1 MCPSPTLRVRPCG
14 PPSHGSGSGWFATP
28 FLHDSLIH
36 YFTPVYPDANQP
48 CRLLPPSL
56 ARSGHPAA
64 LGMAPAAHPV
74 RQSEDPRVLLA
85 PLAILFV
92 CAQHSC
98 LGLVGGRAYAAP
110 GGKLTVIW
118 PAVDAIKQQIP

>member
-48 CRLLPPSL
+48 CRLLQCPSKL
-56 ARSGHPAA
+56 
-64 LGMAPAAHPV
+64 
-74 RQSEDPRVLLA
+74 
-85 PLAILFV
+85 ILFGEHKL
-92 CAQHSC
+92 QHVVSHFLEHYHQERNHQGKDNLLLIPVSALQDRNAPRAIRC
-98 LGLVGGRAYAAP
+98 RERLGGLLKYYGRVA
-110 GGKLTVIW
+110 
-118 PAVDAIKQQIP
+118 

>member
-48 CRLLPPSL
+48 CRLLSCHATAFVIGNL
-56 ARSGHPAA
+56 SAQRSAARSTGLALTSTPANSCGSALLSSKLTSAAA
-64 LGMAPAAHPV
+64 LPV
-74 RQSEDPRVLLA
+74 IRLPV
-85 PLAILFV
+85 
-92 CAQHSC
+92 
-98 LGLVGGRAYAAP
+98 
-110 GGKLTVIW
+110 
-118 PAVDAIKQQIP
+118 